1 MALPMDEQRILDE
14 MERMLAADDPRLAA
28 RLASFGQ
35 PGLGQALRTRRGR
48 VTLTLMLIAMIAAV
62 AVVLYMMSAFRL
74 SGGGRGG
81 PARHDVTHPHSGA
94 SARMAPLPRAWRPAD
109 SGARVDSLVCA
120 ATWAPR
126 VCTTWPLTPARG
138 IGSGHGAQR

>member
-1 MALPMDEQRILDE
+1 MDEQRILDE

-48 VTLTLMLIAMIAAV
+48 VTMSLMLLALIAAV

-74 SGGGRGG
+74 GSGPGRHGLM
-81 PARHDVTHPHSGA
+81 HPHGQA
-94 SARMAPLPRAWRPAD
+94 SAPATSAPRDWRPAEPAIVQPF
-109 SGARVDSLVCA
+109 SPACA
-120 ATWAPR
+120 ATMTPR
-126 VCTTWPLTPARG
+126 VCTSFALTAAT
-138 IGSGHGAQR
+138 HK